1 MTPSAPVAR
10 PSDAEL
16 LLPTGWPDV
25 LDVTAPDRRIL
36 VAVAAVAVATDVAVR
51 SGIGGVGG
59 VTLITAIA
67 VALLASR
74 RLTNAPSIPLVAL
87 AAVFGAGL
95 GLRSAE
101 WLLLLDLAAAAGLLA
116 VGASFARAGDPLDQT
131 VPSLLGRGLHTFVH
145 GALAPGFLLAG
156 RRTIAGARPN
166 RAFALV
172 RGLLL
177 ALPVAV
183 VLGLL
188 LSSADPV
195 FASFLR
201 LPDLSD
207 VAAHAVLLVFGAWGA
222 AGLLRTA
229 SAAPFDGHPGG
240 RRFLGAVEATTVLSG
255 MVVVFAGFAA
265 SQVVTALGGADH
277 VLQTAGLTYA
287 EYARRGFFQLLAAA
301 AITLALLIGLRAAV
315 RESSR
320 RFTAL
325 SLAAVA
331 LTLVLVGVA
340 LRRLGLYEQAYG
352 LTVLRLFAVLFAVWI
367 GGVFVLLGLSIAG
380 VGRARAW
387 CRARAWF
394 VPAAIA
400 FALAGLLGVNLAN
413 PEAIIVRRNVER
425 LAGTER
431 FDAWTLTRLSDDAV
445 PALVD
450 ALPSLPPAD
459 AATVLDAVCA
469 GDRRPAGG
477 FWAANASRAAA
488 ADARR
493 SVCP

>member
-1 MTPSAPVAR
+1 MNDAPTTAR
-10 PSDAEL
+10 AAGPSDAEL

-25 LDVTAPDRRIL
+25 LDVTPPDRRIL
-36 VAVAAVAVATDVAVR
+36 AAVAGVALATDVAVR
-51 SGIGGVGG
+51 SGIDGLGG
-59 VTLITAIA
+59 VTVIVAMA
-67 VALLASR
+67 AALLASR
-74 RLTNAPSIPLVAL
+74 RVTNTQAIPLVAL
-87 AAVFGAGL
+87 APVFGAGL

-101 WLLLLDLAAAAGLLA
+101 WLLLLDLAAAGGLLA
-116 VGASFARAGDPLDQT
+116 LGASFARAGDPLDQT

-145 GALAPGFLLAG
+145 GVLAPGFLLAG
-156 RRTIAGARPN
+156 RRPMAGARPN

-207 VAAHAVLLVFGAWGA
+207 VAVHAVLLAFGAWGA

-240 RRFLGAVEATTVLSG
+240 RRLLGAVEATTVLSG

-277 VLQTAGLTYA
+277 VLRTAGLTYA
-287 EYARRGFFQLLAAA
+287 EYARTGFFQLLAAA
-301 AITLALLIGLRAAV
+301 AITLAVLVGLRAAV

-380 VGRARAW
+380 VGRG
-387 CRARAWF
+387 RAWF
-394 VPAAIA
+394 VPAAVG
-400 FALAGLLGVNLAN
+400 FALAGLLVVNVAN
-413 PEAIIVRRNVER
+413 PEALIVRRNVER

-431 FDAWTLTRLSDDAV
+431 FDAWTLGRLSDDAV

-450 ALPSLPPAD
+450 ALPSLPPDD
-459 AATVLDAVCA
+459 AAIVLEAVCA
-469 GDRRPAGG
+469 GERRPTGG

-493 SVCP
+493 AVCP

>member
-1 MTPSAPVAR
+1 MNDAPTAAHAAA

-25 LDVTAPDRRIL
+25 LDVAPPDRRIL
-36 VAVAAVAVATDVAVR
+36 VAVAGVAVATDVAVR
-51 SGIGGVGG
+51 SGIDGLGG
-59 VTLITAIA
+59 VTVIIALA
-67 VALLASR
+67 VAVLASR
-74 RLTNAPSIPLVAL
+74 RLTNARAIPLVAL
-87 AAVFGAGL
+87 APVFGAGL
-95 GLRSAE
+95 GLWSAE
-101 WLLLLDLAAAAGLLA
+101 WLLFLDLAAAAGLL
-116 VGASFARAGDPLDQT
+116 VLGASFARVGDPFHQT

-145 GALAPGFLLAG
+145 GVLAPAFLVAG
-156 RRTIAGARPN
+156 RRSIAEARPSG
-166 RAFALV
+166 AFALV

-177 ALPVAV
+177 ALPVAL

-207 VAAHAVLLVFGAWGA
+207 VAVHGFLLACGAWAA

-229 SAAPFDGHPGG
+229 SAAPFEGHPGG
-240 RRFLGAVEATTVLSG
+240 RRFLGAVEATTVLTG
-255 MVVVFAGFAA
+255 MVMVFTAFAA

-277 VLQTAGLTYA
+277 VLRTEGLTYA
-287 EYARRGFFQLLAAA
+287 EHARRGFFQLLAAA
-301 AITLALLIGLRAAV
+301 AITLAVLMALRASV
-315 RESSR
+315 REPSR

-340 LRRLGLYEQAYG
+340 LRRLGLYEQVYG
-352 LTVLRLFAVLFAVWI
+352 LTVLRLLAVLFAVWI
-367 GGVFVLLGLSIAG
+367 GGVFALLGLSIAG
-380 VGRARAW
+380 VGRG
-387 CRARAWF
+387 RAWF

-400 FALAGLLGVNLAN
+400 FGLAGLLVVNVAN
-413 PEAIIVRRNVER
+413 PEAFIVRRNVER

-431 FDAWTLTRLSDDAV
+431 FDAWTLGRLSDDAV

-450 ALPSLPPAD
+450 ALPSLPAGD
-459 AATVLDAVCA
+459 AVRVLEAVCA
-469 GDRRPAGG
+469 GGRRPSGG

>member
-1 MTPSAPVAR
+1 MNDAPTAAAADR

-25 LDVTAPDRRIL
+25 LDVTPPDKRIL
-36 VAVAAVAVATDVAVR
+36 LAIAGVAVATDVAVR
-51 SGIGGVGG
+51 RGIDGLGG
-59 VTLITAIA
+59 VTVIVAVA

-74 RLTNAPSIPLVAL
+74 RVTNARAVPPVAL

-101 WLLLLDLAAAAGLLA
+101 WLLLLDLATAAGLLVA
-116 VGASFARAGDPLDQT
+116 GASFARAGDPFDQT

-156 RRTIAGARPN
+156 RRSIAGARTS

-195 FASFLR
+195 FASYVR

-207 VAAHAVLLVFGAWGA
+207 VAVHAILLAFGAWGA

-240 RRFLGAVEATTVLSG
+240 RRFLGAMEATTVLSG
-255 MVVVFAGFAA
+255 VVIVFAGFAA

-277 VLQTAGLTYA
+277 VLRTAGLTYA
-287 EYARRGFFQLLAAA
+287 EYARRGFFQLLVAS
-301 AITLALLIGLRAAV
+301 AITLAVIMGLRAAV
-315 RESSR
+315 RAPSR

-340 LRRLGLYEQAYG
+340 LRRLGLYEQVYG

-380 VGRARAW
+380 VGRERS
-387 CRARAWF
+387 WF
-394 VPAAIA
+394 VPAAA
-400 FALAGLLGVNLAN
+400 GFALAGLLAVNLAN

-431 FDAWTLTRLSDDAV
+431 FDAWTLGRLSDDAV

-459 AATVLDAVCA
+459 AAAVLDAVCA
-469 GDRRPAGG
+469 GDRHPTGG
-477 FWAANASRAAA
+477 FWAANASHAAA

-493 SVCP
+493 AVCP

>member
-1 MTPSAPVAR
+1 MNDAPTTDRATR

-25 LDVTAPDRRIL
+25 LDVTPPDGRIL
-36 VAVAAVAVATDVAVR
+36 VAVAGVAVATDVAVR
-51 SGIGGVGG
+51 SGIDGVGG
-59 VTLITAIA
+59 VTVIVAMA

-74 RLTNAPSIPLVAL
+74 RITNAPAIPLVGL

-101 WLLLLDLAAAAGLLA
+101 WLLLLDLAAAAGLLVA
-116 VGASFARAGDPLDQT
+116 GASFARAGDPFDQT

-145 GALAPGFLLAG
+145 GVMAPGFLLAG
-156 RRTIAGARPN
+156 RSSVTGARAG

-207 VAAHAVLLVFGAWGA
+207 VAVHAVLLAFGAWGA
-222 AGLLRTA
+222 AGLLRTV
-229 SAAPFDGHPGG
+229 SAAPFDGHPRG
-240 RRFLGAVEATTVLSG
+240 RRFLGALEATTVLSG
-255 MVVVFAGFAA
+255 MVIVFAAFAA

-277 VLQTAGLTYA
+277 VLRTAGLTYA
-287 EYARRGFFQLLAAA
+287 EYARRGFFQLLAAS
-301 AITLALLIGLRAAV
+301 AITLAVLIGLRAAV
-315 RESSR
+315 REPSR
-320 RFTAL
+320 RFKAL

-340 LRRLGLYEQAYG
+340 LRRLGLYEQVYG
-352 LTVLRLFAVLFAVWI
+352 LTVLRLLAVLFAVWI

-380 VGRARAW
+380 VGRG
-387 CRARAWF
+387 RAWF
-394 VPAAIA
+394 VPTAVA
-400 FALAGLLGVNLAN
+400 FALAGLLAVNVAN
-413 PEAIIVRRNVER
+413 PEAVIVRRNVER

-431 FDAWTLTRLSDDAV
+431 FDAWTLGRLSDDAV

-459 AATVLDAVCA
+459 AAAVLDAVCA
-469 GDRRPAGG
+469 GDRRATGG
-477 FWAANASRAAA
+477 FWAANASQAAA

>member
-1 MTPSAPVAR
+1 MNDAPAIARATR

-25 LDVTAPDRRIL
+25 LDVTPPDRRIV
-36 VAVAAVAVATDVAVR
+36 VAVAGVAVATDVAVR
-51 SGIGGVGG
+51 SGIDGLGG
-59 VTLITAIA
+59 VTVVVAMA
-67 VALLASR
+67 AALLASR
-74 RLTNAPSIPLVAL
+74 RVTNARAIPLVAL
-87 AAVFGAGL
+87 APVFGAGL

-101 WLLLLDLAAAAGLLA
+101 WLLLLDIGAAAGLLA
-116 VGASFARAGDPLDQT
+116 LGASFARAGDPLDQT
-131 VPSLLGRGLHTFVH
+131 VASLLGRGLHTFVH
-145 GALAPGFLLAG
+145 GALAPAFLLAG
-156 RRTIAGARPN
+156 RRSVAGARPH
-166 RAFALV
+166 RGVALV

-177 ALPVAV
+177 AVPVAV

-207 VAAHAVLLVFGAWGA
+207 VAVHAVLLAFGAWGA

-229 SAAPFDGHPGG
+229 SAAPFDGHPSG

-255 MVVVFAGFAA
+255 VVVVFAGFAA

-277 VLQTAGLTYA
+277 VLRTAGLTYA
-287 EYARRGFFQLLAAA
+287 EYARTGFFQLLAAA
-301 AITLALLIGLRAAV
+301 AITLALLMGLRASV
-315 RESSR
+315 REPGR

-367 GGVFVLLGLSIAG
+367 GGVFVLFGLSLAG
-380 VGRARAW
+380 VGRARS
-387 CRARAWF
+387 WF
-394 VPAAIA
+394 VPAAVA
-400 FALAGLLGVNLAN
+400 FALAGLLVVNIAN
-413 PEAIIVRRNVER
+413 PEALIVRRNVDR

-431 FDAWTLTRLSDDAV
+431 FDTSTLGRLSDDAV

-459 AATVLDAVCA
+459 AAAVLDAVCA
-469 GDRRPAGG
+469 ADRRSTGG

-493 SVCP
+493 AVGG